1 MVSKNKTLRII
12 YFANIPIIILSFISL
27 YILNYLERYDYYK
40 YRNITDQIFTI
51 ISIIGY
57 FFVLEFLIFNIIL
70 LYKNNIIKDRIMQK
84 IYTINII
91 ALIVLFIIVII
102 SPILPFVNTLKGLF
116 STIIICSYIVIIFG
130 FSFLILNICILIQNI
145 NIFSIIINIIFL
157 LFVINI
163 FFNIL
168 PKN

>member
-1 MVSKNKTLRII
+1 MVSKNKTLKII

-40 YRNITDQIFTI
+40 YRNITDQTYPI

-57 FFVLEFLIFNIIL
+57 FFVLVFLIFNIIL
-70 LYKNNIIKDRIMQK
+70 MYKNNIIKDHIMQK

-91 ALIVLFIIVII
+91 AIILLFFIVII
-102 SPILPFVNTLKGLF
+102 SPITPFINTLEGLLT
-116 STIIICSYIVIIFG
+116 TIVICSYIFIIFG
-130 FSFLILNICILIQNI
+130 FSFLVLNICILIQNI
-145 NIFSIIINIIFL
+145 NIYSIMINIIFL

-168 PKN
+168 PKY

>member
-40 YRNITDQIFTI
+40 YRNITDQIFPI

-70 LYKNNIIKDRIMQK
+70 LYKNNIIKDHIVQK

-102 SPILPFVNTLKGLF
+102 SPILPFINTLEGLF

-163 FFNIL
+163 FINIL